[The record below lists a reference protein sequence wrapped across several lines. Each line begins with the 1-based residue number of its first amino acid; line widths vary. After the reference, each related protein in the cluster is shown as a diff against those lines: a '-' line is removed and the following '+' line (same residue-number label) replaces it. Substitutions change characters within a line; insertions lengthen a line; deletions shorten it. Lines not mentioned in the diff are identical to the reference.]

1 MSFSHTYRHL
11 CTVNLYHQY
20 FLNNGAERF
29 DDSLILKTQQL
40 EKYDLRKFIKIVPSD
55 RTQKT
60 LSGQKI
66 VMKQNRSGF
75 VLWIQAKETS
85 TAGIYEPQIDLSQT
99 ETFDFLL
106 YTVDS
111 LFENYSTVVGVPSIP
126 FYFSNKKPV
135 SELGTFNEINVESDI
150 PQTPVEDYTI
160 SPITFKTISEKLNNS
175 EVNRLFGIVS
185 LTVKADT
192 AAKSLLD
199 TGGLTQM
206 TPPTFKVQLR
216 NRETIWS
223 YLDAVDGTL
232 IHKSPT
238 RLPLVKNGIVGY
250 TFNTSARR
258 ASAEPNRLIFVKD
271 GSGAI
276 IETISEIFI

>member
-1 MSFSHTYRHL
+1 
-11 CTVNLYHQY
+11 LYHQY
-20 FLNNGAERF
+20 FLNDGADRF
-29 DDSLILKTQQL
+29 DDSVILKTQQL
-40 EKYDLRKFIKIVPSD
+40 EKYDFQKFMKIVPTD
-55 RTQKT
+55 RTKKI

-75 VLWIQAKETS
+75 VLWIQAKKTS

-111 LFENYSTVVGVPSIP
+111 LFENYSTVVAVPSIP

-135 SELGTFNEINVESDI
+135 SELGTFNEINVETDI
-150 PQTPVEDYTI
+150 PQTPIEDYTI

-175 EVNRLFGIVS
+175 EANRLFGIVS

-206 TPPTFKVQLR
+206 TPPNFKVQLR

-238 RLPLVKNGIVGY
+238 SLPLVKNGIVGY

-271 GSGAI
+271 GGGAI